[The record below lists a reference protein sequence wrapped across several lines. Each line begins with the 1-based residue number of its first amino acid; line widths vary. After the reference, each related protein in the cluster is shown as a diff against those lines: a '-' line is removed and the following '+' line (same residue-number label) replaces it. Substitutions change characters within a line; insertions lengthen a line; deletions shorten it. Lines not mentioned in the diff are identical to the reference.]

1 MAWLSLYE
9 IAEMVQGAINGADIP
24 IEGISIDSRTTKP
37 GDLFVA
43 IKGERFNGHDFV
55 KTAAASGAAALMV
68 SQAVTSPLAQIRVP
82 DTLQALS
89 ELAAQW
95 CRRLNI
101 TILALTGSNGKT
113 TTKEIIASILRR
125 CRQVVAT
132 PGNFN
137 NHIGVPL
144 TVLSIREQHDAA
156 VVEMGANHHGDIRNL
171 CDIVKPDIALL
182 LNASAAHIE
191 GFGSLDG
198 VAEAKGEIF
207 ESLSESGTAILNKD
221 DAYYRYWLQRIKK
234 QRVVEFSLSTKA
246 DFHLL
251 SHQGQTVELSL
262 AGKPRTCRMQL
273 LGRHNISN
281 VLAAAA
287 ASYVA
292 GAGID
297 DIVAGIESVSPV
309 PGRLVARNGMNGCR
323 LIDDSYNANPASLE
337 VALAVLKQIPG
348 EHWLAL
354 GTMAEL
360 GDESVNLHA
369 RAGKQAKSMDV
380 HRLFAIGD
388 DARIAAE
395 NFGEEGESFGSIAA
409 LIPQL
414 KAQLKPG
421 VSLLV
426 KGSRSARM
434 DQLVAALLPTD
445 KTVS

>member
-1 MAWLSLYE
+1 MTWLSLHE
-9 IAEMVQGAINGADIP
+9 IAEMAKGTINGADIP
-24 IEGISIDSRTTKP
+24 IAGISIDSRTTKP

-43 IKGERFNGHDFV
+43 IKGERFDGHDFV
-55 KTAAASGAAALMV
+55 ETAAASGAVAVMV
-68 SQAVTSPLAQIRVP
+68 SEAITSPLAQIRVS

-95 CRRLNI
+95 CRRLKI

-144 TVLSIREQHDAA
+144 TVLSIRAQHDTA
-156 VVEMGANHHGDIRNL
+156 VVEMGANHHGEIRKL
-171 CDIVKPDIALL
+171 CGIAQPDIALL
-182 LNASAAHIE
+182 LNASAAHIG
-191 GFGSLDG
+191 GFGSLAG

-221 DAYYRYWLQRIKK
+221 DAYYEYWLRRIKK
-234 QRVVEFSLSTKA
+234 RRTVEFSLSSEA

-251 SHQGQTVELSL
+251 AHRGPTVELSL

-273 LGRHNISN
+273 LGRHNIAN
-281 VLAAAA
+281 ALAAAA

-297 DIVAGIESVSPV
+297 DIVAGIESVSPI
-309 PGRLVARNGMNGCR
+309 PGRLVARSGINGAH
-323 LIDDSYNANPASLE
+323 LIDDSYNANPASLDA
-337 VALAVLKQIPG
+337 ALEVLKQAPG

-354 GTMAEL
+354 GGMAEL
-360 GDESVNLHA
+360 GDESADLHA
-369 RAGKQAKSMDV
+369 RAGKRAKSMDV
-380 HRLFAIGD
+380 NRLFTVGD
-388 DARIAAE
+388 DARIAVE
-395 NFGEEGESFGSIAA
+395 CFGEGGESFDSIAA
-409 LIPQL
+409 LIPRL
-414 KAQLKPG
+414 RAQLKPG
-421 VSLLV
+421 VNLLV
-426 KGSRSARM
+426 KGSRSAKM
-434 DQLVAALLPTD
+434 DRLVAALLPTD
-445 KTVS
+445 ETVS

>member
-1 MAWLSLYE
+1 MAWLSLCE
-9 IAEMVQGAINGADIP
+9 IAEMVQGATSGADMP

-55 KTAAASGAAALMV
+55 EAAAASGATAVMV
-68 SQAVTSPLAQIRVP
+68 SEAITSPLAQIRVP

-95 CRRLNI
+95 CRRLKI

-144 TVLSIREQHDAA
+144 TVLSIRAQHDAA
-156 VVEMGANHHGDIRNL
+156 VVEMGANHHGEIRKL
-171 CDIVKPDIALL
+171 CDIAKPDIALL
-182 LNASAAHIE
+182 LNASAAHIG

-221 DAYYRYWLQRIKK
+221 DAYYDYWLQKIKK

-246 DFHLL
+246 DFYLL
-251 SHQGQTVELSL
+251 SHHRQTVELSL
-262 AGKPRTCRMQL
+262 AGESRTCNMQL

-281 VLAAAA
+281 ALAAAA
-287 ASYVA
+287 ASYAV

-309 PGRLVARNGMNGCR
+309 PGRLVVHNGINGSR
-323 LIDDSYNANPASLE
+323 LIDDSYNANPASLA
-337 VALAVLKQIPG
+337 VALEVLKQTPG

-354 GTMAEL
+354 GNMAEL
-360 GDESVNLHA
+360 GDESADLHA

-380 HRLFAIGD
+380 HRLFAVGD

-395 NFGEEGESFGSIAA
+395 NFGEEGESFDSIAA
-409 LIPQL
+409 LVPQL

-426 KGSRSARM
+426 KGSRSAKM

-445 KTVS
+445 ETVS